1 MLSLEIMKEAS
12 DYVTNSGLCRRT
24 PTLKNVQLFFDDER
38 LKTTKLCLKLEN
50 MQNSGCF
57 KMRGVTHQLHKIQP
71 SLKPGQ
77 KLVTFSGGNYGK
89 AFSMVTG
96 IMKIPSRVIMAKT
109 VPSNRIGVIKSFGS
123 EVELVDST
131 ELVSTIQKR
140 QSEGML
146 YLDPFDDYN
155 LIAAYGAVGFE
166 ILEDVP
172 DTDIVLVPCG
182 GGGLLSGTA
191 AGIKAMGGDKYVEI
205 YGVEPETANTMHESY
220 QIGHPAKLPGA
231 RSVASGLCPPYAG
244 EITYKVCK
252 ENVDDILLVNDE
264 EIKNAV
270 KALHKLGFIIEPSG
284 AAGLA
289 AVLSGKIPGDIKNKT
304 ITVVI
309 SGGNI
314 TLDNLKEIVD
324 VEN

>member
-1 MLSLEIMKEAS
+1 MLSLEIMKDAS
-12 DYVTNSGLCRRT
+12 DYVAKSGLCRRT
-24 PTLKNVQLFFDDER
+24 PILKNTEQLFDDDR
-38 LKTTKLCLKLEN
+38 IKSTKLHLKLEN

-57 KMRGVTHQLHKIQP
+57 KMRGVTHQLHKIKP
-71 SLKPGQ
+71 SLKIGQ

-96 IMKIPSRVIMAKT
+96 IMKIPSTVIMSNT
-109 VPSNRIGVIKSFGS
+109 VPSNRVGVIESYGS
-123 EVELVDST
+123 EVELVDPT
-131 ELVSTIQKR
+131 ELVATIKKR

-146 YLDPFDDYN
+146 YMDPFDDYN
-155 LIAAYGAVGFE
+155 LIAAYGGVGFE

-172 DTDIVLVPCG
+172 DTDIVVVPCG
-182 GGGLLSGTA
+182 GGGLLSGIAT
-191 AGIKAMGGDKYVEI
+191 GIRAMGGNNMKI
-205 YGVEPETANTMHESY
+205 YGVEPETANTMKDSFK
-220 QIGHPAKLPGA
+220 IGQPAKLPGA

-264 EIKNAV
+264 EIKNAIRS
-270 KALHKLGFIIEPSG
+270 LYKLGLIIEPSG

-289 AVLSGKIPGDIKNKT
+289 AVLSGKIPVDIKNKT
-304 ITVVI
+304 ITVVL

-314 TLDNLKEIVD
+314 TLDDLKEIISA
-324 VEN
+324 